1 MFEYPG
7 QPTMGVGMGDR
18 RASAAEQLAHRY
30 RSLVEHSP
38 DGICVHERG
47 IVVYANPACLRIVR
61 ARNLAEVLGQDI
73 ARFVHPESR
82 KAMFKRIAA
91 LTATGVATDPT
102 EWTLI
107 ALDGREVPVESVS
120 VLTAW
125 HDRLAYQVV
134 IHDLSAQRRAERA
147 QRRAEQHFTTVVAQL
162 EEGVAVIYR
171 DGVIGS
177 ANPAARRIL
186 GLDEQLPVVGTTIA
200 ELPVEWMDANG
211 APMPP
216 ARHPVARTLAT
227 GETVTGFVF
236 AIGRPDGRRRWL
248 SVSSRLLNP
257 DEPGAA
263 AVCSFSDIT
272 EYLASRRQL
281 EYQATHDPL
290 TGLANRSLI
299 LSQLSGA
306 LAASGAHRRV
316 STVMF
321 IDLDRFKSINDTMGH
336 AIGDTVLRIVAHRLQ
351 RALRAEDLVGR
362 LGGDEFLVL
371 LAGRPDDEEL
381 APLVQRLRMAMAE
394 PIVARGHRIAVNASI
409 GVTTLEPGD
418 TRTPEA
424 VLHDADIAMYEAKPA
439 MQRDPTRGRGL
450 RGDNTNVS

>member
-1 MFEYPG
+1 
-7 QPTMGVGMGDR
+7 MGER

-47 IVVYANPACLRIVR
+47 IVVYANPAALRIMG
-61 ARNLAEVLGQDI
+61 AKNLAEVLGQHI
-73 ARFVHPESR
+73 ARFVHPDFRQPMYE
-82 KAMFKRIAA
+82 RIAG
-91 LTATGVATDPT
+91 LTATGNASEPT
-102 EWTLI
+102 EMVLL
-107 ALDGREVPVESVS
+107 ALDGREVPVETVS

-134 IHDLSAQRRAERA
+134 IHDLTAQKAAERA
-147 QRRAEQHFTTVVAQL
+147 QRRAEQHFTTVVSQL

-171 DGVIGS
+171 DGTIAS
-177 ANPAARRIL
+177 ANPATRRIFGIDDRIPL
-186 GLDEQLPVVGTTIA
+186 VGSNITSLPLELLDSNGRSMPKEQ
-200 ELPVEWMDANG
+200 
-211 APMPP
+211 
-216 ARHPVARTLAT
+216 HPVARTLAT
-227 GETVTGFVF
+227 GETVTAYVF
-236 AIGRPDGRRRWL
+236 AVVRPDGQRRWL
-248 SVSSRLLNP
+248 AVSSRLLNP
-257 DEPGAA
+257 DEKGTA
-263 AVCSFSDIT
+263 AVCSFADIT

-306 LAASGAHRRV
+306 LAASGTHQV

-321 IDLDRFKSINDTMGH
+321 IDLDGFKSINDTMGH

-351 RALRAEDLVGR
+351 RALRSEDLVGR

-371 LAGRPDDEEL
+371 LSGRPGDEEL
-381 APLVQRLRMAMAE
+381 EPLVRRLRAAMAE

-418 TRTPEA
+418 PRTPEA
-424 VLHDADIAMYEAKPA
+424 VLHDADVAMYEAKSPSR
-439 MQRDPTRGRGL
+439 RDGTRGRGI
-450 RGDNTNVS
+450 RGDNSHVS

>member
-1 MFEYPG
+1 
-7 QPTMGVGMGDR
+7 MGER

-47 IVVYANPACLRIVR
+47 IIVYANPAALRIVG
-61 ARNLAEVLGQDI
+61 AENLAAVLGQKI
-73 ARFVHPESR
+73 SRFVHPDYR
-82 KAMFKRIAA
+82 RAMFERIAG
-91 LTATGVATDPT
+91 LTATGIASEPT
-102 EWTLI
+102 EMILL
-107 ALDGREVPVESVS
+107 ALDGREVPAETVS

-134 IHDLSAQRRAERA
+134 IHDLSKQKAAERA
-147 QRRAEQHFTTVVAQL
+147 QRRAEQHFTTVVSQL

-171 DGVIGS
+171 DGIIAS

-186 GLDEQLPVVGTTIA
+186 GIENLAPLVGSNITRLPL
-200 ELPVEWMDANG
+200 ELLDANG
-211 APMPP
+211 RPMPRT
-216 ARHPVARTLAT
+216 RHPVARTLAT
-227 GETVTGFVF
+227 GETITAFVF
-236 AIGRPDGRRRWL
+236 AVVRPDGQQRWL
-248 SVSSRLLNP
+248 ALSSRLLNSE
-257 DEPGAA
+257 EPGAA
-263 AVCSFSDIT
+263 AVCSFTDIT

-321 IDLDRFKSINDTMGH
+321 IDLDRFKSINDTLGH
-336 AIGDTVLRIVAHRLQ
+336 AIGDTVLQIVANRLQ

-371 LAGRPDDEEL
+371 LAGRPGDEEL
-381 APLVQRLRMAMAE
+381 APLVQRLRSAMAE
-394 PIVARGHRIAVNASI
+394 PIVARGHRIEVNASI

-424 VLHDADIAMYEAKPA
+424 VLHDADLAMYQVKAPGK
-439 MQRDPTRGRGL
+439 RDTAVRRGR
-450 RGDNTNVS
+450 RGDNTHVS

>member
-1 MFEYPG
+1 ME
-7 QPTMGVGMGDR
+7 R

-47 IVVYANPACLRIVR
+47 IVVYANPAALRIMG
-61 ARNLAEVLGQDI
+61 AKNLAEVLGQDI
-73 ARFVHPESR
+73 ARFVHPDSR
-82 KAMFKRIAA
+82 KPMFERIAA

-102 EWTLI
+102 EMTLL
-107 ALDGREVPVESVS
+107 ALDGREVPVETVS

-147 QRRAEQHFTTVVAQL
+147 QFRAEQHFTTVVAQL
-162 EEGVAVIYR
+162 EEGVAVIYQ
-171 DGVIGS
+171 DGTIGS

-186 GLDEQLPVVGTTIA
+186 GIAEQIPVVGRRIS
-200 ELPVEWMDANG
+200 ELPLEWLDVNG
-211 APMPP
+211 APMSP

-227 GETVTGFVF
+227 GETVTAFVF
-236 AIGRPDGRRRWL
+236 AVGRPDGQRRWL
-248 SVSSRLLNP
+248 AVSSRLLNP
-257 DEPGAA
+257 DELGVAV
-263 AVCSFSDIT
+263 VCSFTDIT
-272 EYLASRRQL
+272 EYLAGRRQL

-306 LAASGAHRRV
+306 LAASSAHRRV

-321 IDLDRFKSINDTMGH
+321 IDLDGFKSINDTMGH

-371 LAGRPDDEEL
+371 LAGRPGDQEIE
-381 APLVQRLRMAMAE
+381 PLVRRLRAAMAE
-394 PIVARGHRIAVNASI
+394 PIVARGHRIAVNASV

-424 VLHDADIAMYEAKPA
+424 VLHDADIAMYEAKPPG
-439 MQRDPTRGRGL
+439 QRDMARGGRGL

>member
-1 MFEYPG
+1 M
-7 QPTMGVGMGDR
+7 
-18 RASAAEQLAHRY
+18 
-30 RSLVEHSP
+30 
-38 DGICVHERG
+38 
-47 IVVYANPACLRIVR
+47 
-61 ARNLAEVLGQDI
+61 
-73 ARFVHPESR
+73 
-82 KAMFKRIAA
+82 
-91 LTATGVATDPT
+91 
-102 EWTLI
+102 
-107 ALDGREVPVESVS
+107 
-120 VLTAW
+120 
-125 HDRLAYQVV
+125 
-134 IHDLSAQRRAERA
+134 
-147 QRRAEQHFTTVVAQL
+147 
-162 EEGVAVIYR
+162 
-171 DGVIGS
+171 
-177 ANPAARRIL
+177 
-186 GLDEQLPVVGTTIA
+186 
-200 ELPVEWMDANG
+200 
-211 APMPP
+211 
-216 ARHPVARTLAT
+216 
-227 GETVTGFVF
+227 
-236 AIGRPDGRRRWL
+236 
-248 SVSSRLLNP
+248 
-257 DEPGAA
+257 
-263 AVCSFSDIT
+263 CSFSDIT

-306 LAASGAHRRV
+306 LAASGARRRV

-371 LAGRPDDEEL
+371 LAGRPDDEDL

-439 MQRDPTRGRGL
+439 VQRDPTRGRGL
-450 RGDNTNVS
+450 RGDNSNVS

>member
-1 MFEYPG
+1 VRRSAWASVVS
-7 QPTMGVGMGDR
+7 GVGGCL
-18 RASAAEQLAHRY
+18 AADY
-30 RSLVEHSP
+30 PVP
-38 DGICVHERG
+38 GGGGGRG
-47 IVVYANPACLRIVR
+47 A
-61 ARNLAEVLGQDI
+61 G
-73 ARFVHPESR
+73 
-82 KAMFKRIAA
+82 
-91 LTATGVATDPT
+91 
-102 EWTLI
+102 
-107 ALDGREVPVESVS
+107 
-120 VLTAW
+120 
-125 HDRLAYQVV
+125 
-134 IHDLSAQRRAERA
+134 
-147 QRRAEQHFTTVVAQL
+147 
-162 EEGVAVIYR
+162 
-171 DGVIGS
+171 
-177 ANPAARRIL
+177 
-186 GLDEQLPVVGTTIA
+186 
-200 ELPVEWMDANG
+200 
-211 APMPP
+211 PP
-216 ARHPVARTLAT
+216 ARGSPPPGWAAARA
-227 GETVTGFVF
+227 GPP
-236 AIGRPDGRRRWL
+236 APRRWL

-257 DEPGAA
+257 EEPGAA

-306 LAASGAHRRV
+306 LAASGARRRV

-371 LAGRPDDEEL
+371 LAGRPDDEDL

-439 MQRDPTRGRGL
+439 VQRDPTRGRGL
-450 RGDNTNVS
+450 RGDNSNVS

>member
-1 MFEYPG
+1 MEE
-7 QPTMGVGMGDR
+7 R

-47 IVVYANPACLRIVR
+47 IVVYANPAALRIMG
-61 ARNLAEVLGQDI
+61 AKNLAEVLGQNI
-73 ARFVHPESR
+73 IRFVHPDFRQPMYE
-82 KAMFKRIAA
+82 RIAG
-91 LTATGVATDPT
+91 LTATGIASEST
-102 EWTLI
+102 EMTLL
-107 ALDGREVPVESVS
+107 ALDGREVPVETVS

-134 IHDLSAQRRAERA
+134 IHDLSAQKSAERA
-147 QRRAEQHFTTVVAQL
+147 QRRAEQHFTTVVSQL

-171 DGVIGS
+171 DGTIAS
-177 ANPAARRIL
+177 ANPAARRIF
-186 GLDEQLPVVGTTIA
+186 GIDDQTQLVGSDIN
-200 ELPVEWMDANG
+200 ELPLELLDANG
-211 APMPP
+211 RPMPRT
-216 ARHPVARTLAT
+216 RHPVARTLTT
-227 GETVTGFVF
+227 GETITAFVF
-236 AIGRPDGRRRWL
+236 AIVRPDGQRRWL
-248 SVSSRLLNP
+248 AVSSRLLNP
-257 DEPGAA
+257 DERGTA
-263 AVCSFSDIT
+263 AVCSFADIT

-306 LAASGAHRRV
+306 LAASGAHQRV

-321 IDLDRFKSINDTMGH
+321 IDLDGFKSINDTMGH

-371 LAGRPDDEEL
+371 LAGRPGDEEL
-381 APLVQRLRMAMAE
+381 EPLVRRLRAAMAE

-424 VLHDADIAMYEAKPA
+424 VLHDADVAMYEAKPPGP
-439 MQRDPTRGRGL
+439 RDGALGRGR
-450 RGDNTNVS
+450 RGDNTNAS

>member
-1 MFEYPG
+1 
-7 QPTMGVGMGDR
+7 MGDR

-47 IVVYANPACLRIVR
+47 IVVYANPACLRILG
-61 ARNLAEVLGQDI
+61 AKNLAEVLGQDI
-73 ARFVHPESR
+73 ARFVHPDSR
-82 KAMFKRIAA
+82 RTMFERIAG
-91 LTATGVATDPT
+91 LTATGIATDPT
-102 EWTLI
+102 EMILL
-107 ALDGREVPVESVS
+107 ALDGREVPTETVS

-162 EEGVAVIYR
+162 EEGVAVIYQ
-171 DGVIGS
+171 GGIIGS

-186 GLDEQLPVVGTTIA
+186 GIDDQMPVVGSRIA
-200 ELPVEWMDANG
+200 QLPVEWLDANG

-227 GETVTGFVF
+227 GETVTAFVF

-248 SVSSRLLNP
+248 SVSSRLLAP

-263 AVCSFSDIT
+263 AVCSFTDIT
-272 EYLASRRQL
+272 EYLAGRRQL

-321 IDLDRFKSINDTMGH
+321 IDLDGFKSINDTMGH

-371 LAGRPDDEEL
+371 LAGRPGDGEL
-381 APLVQRLRMAMAE
+381 EPLVQRLRAAMAE

-424 VLHDADIAMYEAKPA
+424 VLHDADIAMYEAKPPGRHDA
-439 MQRDPTRGRGL
+439 TRGRGL
-450 RGDNTNVS
+450 RGDNSNVS